1 MQNVKNVSYDAIIQ
15 HALEMFKTRGI
26 KGVRMED
33 VSKELKISKRTLYE
47 RFSDKEE
54 LLLECVKLNAKVQWD
69 KCTAFMSHSD
79 NVMEILCFFLKN
91 TLEEFSKYNSKF
103 FVEVIKYRSVREF
116 LDNKAQQEAEMKK
129 AFFRR
134 AVDEGLIVPGLDD
147 ELMGIMHRA
156 AVDNLLKEK
165 AYEKWSLQK
174 IFITFIM
181 LFMRGILT
189 ERGRKELDL
198 YLTL

>member
-54 LLLECVKLNAKVQWD
+54 LLLECVKLNAKVQRD
-69 KCTAFMSHSD
+69 KCTAFMSQSD

-116 LDNKAQQEAEMKK
+116 LDNKTRQEAEMNKS
-129 AFFRR
+129 FFRR
-134 AVDEGLIVPGLDD
+134 AIDEGLIVPGLDD

-156 AVDNLLKEK
+156 AVDYLLKEK

-198 YLTL
+198 CLKL